1 MDASQKV
8 TFFNAKPLGKFGF
21 TDTGRGT
28 TTILFKQ
35 ILLLTPNEHNSIQ
48 TKISCRTVTLHE
60 NLAW

>member
-1 MDASQKV
+1 MP
-8 TFFNAKPLGKFGF
+8 KPFGKFGF

-28 TTILFKQ
+28 TTILFMQ